1 MDRSSQSSCGPQGHS
16 ADVKLFLHTPH
27 RAIRL
32 AQAGQ
37 HAVKP
42 AEPVAVPAG
51 AATLEVVVDGNSYTR
66 EVNVAIA
73 GLPGE
78 WAKIE

>member
-1 MDRSSQSSCGPQGHS
+1 M
-16 ADVKLFLHTPH
+16 KLFLHTPD
-27 RAIRL
+27 RTIRL

-42 AEPVAVPAG
+42 AEHVAVPAG
-51 AATLEVVVDGNSYTR
+51 TATLEVLVDGTSHTR
-66 EVNVAIA
+66 TVTVSTA

-78 WAKIE
+78 WAKLD

>member
-1 MDRSSQSSCGPQGHS
+1 MDRSSQSSSGSQGHS

-27 RAIRL
+27 RTIRL

-37 HAVKP
+37 YAVKP
-42 AEPVAVPAG
+42 AEQVAVPAG
-51 AATLEVVVDGNSYTR
+51 KAMLEVVVDGNSHTR
-66 EVNVAIA
+66 AVNVRSA

-78 WAKIE
+78 WAEVE